1 MPFRRI
7 DDAARDPRLMRG
19 APSIATA
26 PAPSMG
32 ARPMR
37 GRLAL
42 SILGLGAALLAAP
55 IASPPPAWAAPPDNA
70 PPARMVVEAKELV
83 NDEDKDTITANG
95 DVQIYYNGRFLRAD
109 HVVYDRKT
117 ARVFAEGHATL
128 TETDGSVIH
137 AERFDFTDDFKNGFI
152 ESLQAD
158 TPDNTHFSAPRGE
171 RSGGDSM
178 VFDKGSYT
186 ACEACKDD
194 PTKPRMW
201 QLNAK
206 RIIRDEV
213 EKVIYYEDATFELLG
228 TPIAYFPFLSGPDP
242 TKKRQTGFLAPELSY
257 GSNTLGVGVGL
268 PFFWAIA
275 PDMDLTIT
283 PTYFSQQGPF
293 LTGEFRQRF
302 ETGNYM
308 IHLEGTHV
316 GDPGVFPS
324 PPVGASDR
332 RWRGEARST
341 GQFTIN
347 DEWKYGWDVTA
358 LSDRYF
364 LLDYKRYVGLNDNYF
379 FRESSSTAYLTG
391 QGDRSYFD
399 MRGFYFQALS
409 ANDVQQQ
416 QPITHPVTDYN
427 RVFDID
433 PAKTFGLGGQ
443 IEVDANFTSTSASIA
458 NYESVQPRTL
468 DSVYGLYTVCQIYSP
483 ASDPY
488 KSNCLLRGVG
498 GDYQH
503 ATASAAWKEKFID
516 PIGGVWTP
524 FAFARFFG
532 SYLDYN
538 QTGSFDALNNA
549 AQPIPNG
556 AQNLFLKS
564 DQVARGQALPGF
576 GMEWRYPLLAR
587 VGEFGSLVIEPI
599 GQVVARPNQSSIP
612 SLVNMDAQSLVF
624 DDTNLF
630 EWSKYSGYDRYET
643 GTRLNYGG
651 QASMTFFNG
660 AFANA
665 LLGQSIQLAG
675 ANSYST
681 ADAANVG
688 LSSGLDTRAS
698 DIVGRVTFAPNS
710 QITFV
715 AKGRFDKDSL
725 AARRLDVGAS
735 WKLAPLTL
743 SIQYAN
749 YAAQPVIGFDVRRQG
764 LSADGKYDITKN
776 YFLNGNVTFDM
787 SRYLYNGLSTYETLT
802 GLNPFTGYLNPL
814 TGSLANPLTGN
825 YLTGTAPVFSIAQI
839 GFGAGYHDECLTATV
854 KYSSI
859 YQPAVSTG
867 QPARNQTFLLTLQF
881 RTLGDLKV
889 GEGLG
894 TIPIHDGVRANP

>member
-1 MPFRRI
+1 MDPRRI
-7 DDAARDPRLMRG
+7 DDAARDPRLMRV

-26 PAPSMG
+26 PAPAPSVG
-32 ARPMR
+32 ARPNRARPMR

-42 SILGLGAALLAAP
+42 SILGLGVALLARANRL
-55 IASPPPAWAAPPDNA
+55 ATPPAWAAPRDNAAQDNA
-70 PPARMVVEAKELV
+70 PPARMVVEARELV
-83 NDEDKDTITANG
+83 NDENNDTVTANG
-95 DVQIYYNGRFLRAD
+95 DVRIYYNGRFLSAD

-117 ARVFAEGHATL
+117 ARVFAQGHATL
-128 TETDGSVIH
+128 VETDGSVIH
-137 AERFDFTDDFKNGFI
+137 AEMFDFTDDFKNGFI

-171 RSGGDSM
+171 EASGESM

-228 TPIAYFPFLSGPDP
+228 MPIAYFPFLSGPDP
-242 TKKRQTGFLAPELSY
+242 TKKRQTGFLVPELNY
-257 GSNTLGVGVGL
+257 GVSTLGVGVGL
-268 PFFWAIA
+268 PFFWAIS
-275 PDMDLTIT
+275 PDTDLTIT
-283 PTYFSQQGPF
+283 PTYFTQQGPF

-308 IHLEGTHV
+308 IHLEGAHV
-316 GDPGVFPS
+316 GDPGAFA
-324 PPVGASDR
+324 PPPAGAGDR
-332 RWRGEARST
+332 TWRGEARST

-364 LLDYKRYVGLNDNYF
+364 LQDYKRYVGLNDDYF
-379 FRESSSTAYLTG
+379 FREFVLDGLSDGAGRPQLFRHARLLFPGVVAQRRAKAAADHPPDHRLQPRFRHRPG
-391 QGDRSYFD
+391 Q
-399 MRGFYFQALS
+399 A
-409 ANDVQQQ
+409 
-416 QPITHPVTDYN
+416 
-427 RVFDID
+427 
-433 PAKTFGLGGQ
+433 FGLGGQ
-443 IEVDANFTSTSASIA
+443 IEVDANFTSTSAGIA
-458 NYESVQPRTL
+458 NYELVQPRTL
-468 DSVYGLYTVCQIYSP
+468 DALYGLYTVCQIYSP

-488 KSNCLLRGVG
+488 RSTCLLRGVG

-503 ATASAAWKEKFID
+503 ATASGAWKEKFID

-538 QTGSFDALNNA
+538 QTGSFDAYNNS

-587 VGEFGSLVIEPI
+587 VGELGSLVIEPI
-599 GQVVARPNQSSIP
+599 GQVVARPNQSSVP

-630 EWSKYSGYDRYET
+630 EWSKFSGYDRYET

-675 ANSYST
+675 MNSYST

-698 DIVGRVTFAPNS
+698 DFVARLAFAPNS

-725 AARRLDVGAS
+725 EARRVDVGAS
-735 WKLAPLTL
+735 WKLNPLTL
-743 SIQYAN
+743 NLQYAN

-764 LSADGKYDITKN
+764 LYRRRQIRHHEK
-776 YFLNGNVTFDM
+776 LL
-787 SRYLYNGLSTYETLT
+787 RERQCHLRHEPLSL
-802 GLNPFTGYLNPL
+802 
-814 TGSLANPLTGN
+814 
-825 YLTGTAPVFSIAQI
+825 
-839 GFGAGYHDECLTATV
+839 
-854 KYSSI
+854 
-859 YQPAVSTG
+859 
-867 QPARNQTFLLTLQF
+867 
-881 RTLGDLKV
+881 
-889 GEGLG
+889 
-894 TIPIHDGVRANP
+894 

>member
-1 MPFRRI
+1 MDRRRI

-19 APSIATA
+19 EPIIATA
-26 PAPSMG
+26 PAPVV

-37 GRLAL
+37 GRSAL
-42 SILGLGAALLAAP
+42 SILGLGVALLAAP
-55 IASPPPAWAAPPDNA
+55 IAPPPPAWAAPPENA
-70 PPARMVVEAKELV
+70 PPARMVVEARELV
-83 NDEDKDTITANG
+83 NDENKDTVTANG

-117 ARVFAEGHATL
+117 GRVFAQGHATL
-128 TETDGSVIH
+128 TERDGSVIH

-186 ACEACKDD
+186 ACDACKND

-242 TKKRQTGFLAPELSY
+242 TKKRQTGFLVPELNY
-257 GSNTLGVGVGL
+257 GVNTLGLGVGL
-268 PFFWAIA
+268 PFFWEIA
-275 PDMDLTIT
+275 PDADLTIT
-283 PTYFSQQGPF
+283 PTYFTKQGPF

-316 GDPGVFPS
+316 GDRSVFPQ
-324 PPVGASDR
+324 PPAGAGDR
-332 RWRGEARST
+332 SWRGEARST

-347 DEWKYGWDVTA
+347 DQWKYGWDVTA

-364 LLDYKRYVGLNDNYF
+364 LQDYKRYVGLNENFF

-409 ANDVQQQ
+409 PNDVQKQ
-416 QPITHPVTDYN
+416 QPITHPITDYN

-433 PAKTFGLGGQ
+433 PAKAFGLGGQ
-443 IEVDANFTSTSASIA
+443 LEVDANFTSTSASIA

-468 DSVYGLYTVCQIYSP
+468 DAVYGLYTVCQIYSP
-483 ASDPY
+483 AADPY
-488 KSNCLLRGVG
+488 KSNCLLRGIG

-538 QTGSFDALNNA
+538 QTGAFPAYNNL

-556 AQNLFLKS
+556 AQSLFVKS
-564 DQVARGQALPGF
+564 DQTFRGQALPGF
-576 GMEWRYPLLAR
+576 GAEWRFPLLAR

-599 GQVVARPNQSSIP
+599 GQVVARPNQSSVP

-630 EWSKYSGYDRYET
+630 EWSKFSGYDRYET

-651 QASMTFFNG
+651 QASMTFANG

-665 LLGQSIQLAG
+665 LLGQSVQIAG
-675 ANSYST
+675 VNSYST

-698 DIVGRVTFAPNS
+698 DIVGRFAFAPAPN
-710 QITFV
+710 IAFV

-725 AARRLDVGAS
+725 QARRLDLAAS
-735 WKLAPLTL
+735 WRLDPLTL
-743 SIQYAN
+743 NVQYAN
-749 YAAQPVIGFDVRRQG
+749 YASQPVIGFDVRRQG
-764 LSADGKYDITKN
+764 LSADGRYDITKN
-776 YFLNGNVTFDM
+776 YFVNANVTFDM
-787 SRYLYNGLSTYETLT
+787 SRYLYNALSTYETVT
-802 GLNPFTGYLNPL
+802 VTNPFTG
-814 TGSLANPLTGN
+814 GF
-825 YLTGTAPVFSIAQI
+825 LTGTAPVFSIAQI
-839 GFGAGYHDECLTATV
+839 GFGAGYHDECMTATLR
-854 KYSSI
+854 YSSF
-859 YQPAVSTG
+859 YQPEVNTG

-881 RTLGDLKV
+881 RTLGDVKF
-889 GEGLG
+889 GEGLSS
-894 TIPIHDGVRANP
+894 IPIHDGVRAMP

>member
-1 MPFRRI
+1 
-7 DDAARDPRLMRG
+7 MRG
-19 APSIATA
+19 DPVISTGSAPRARRGRWVLSLFVLMAAFVAA
-26 PAPSMG
+26 PAFSEPVTS
-32 ARPMR
+32 AEP
-37 GRLAL
+37 ANK
-42 SILGLGAALLAAP
+42 AA
-55 IASPPPAWAAPPDNA
+55 
-70 PPARMVVEAKELV
+70 PARMVVEAKELV
-83 NDEDKDTITANG
+83 NDENKDTVTANG

-117 ARVFAEGHATL
+117 ARVFAQGHATL
-128 TETDGSVIH
+128 TERDGSVIH

-186 ACEACKDD
+186 ACDACKDD

-242 TKKRQTGFLAPELSY
+242 TKKRQTGFLVPELSY
-257 GSNTLGVGVGL
+257 GVSTLGMGVGL
-268 PFFWAIA
+268 PFFWEIA
-275 PDMDLTIT
+275 PDADLTIT
-283 PTYFSQQGPF
+283 PTYFTQQGPF

-316 GDPGVFPS
+316 GDKSVFPQ
-324 PPVGASDR
+324 PPVGAGDR
-332 RWRGEARST
+332 SYRGEARSS

-364 LLDYKRYVGLNDNYF
+364 LQDYKRYIGLNENYF

-409 ANDVQQQ
+409 PNDVQAQ
-416 QPITHPVTDYN
+416 QPITHPITDYN

-433 PAKTFGLGGQ
+433 PAKAFGLGGQ
-443 IEVDANFTSTSASIA
+443 LEVDANFTSTSASIA

-468 DSVYGLYTVCQIYSP
+468 DAIYGLYTVCQIYSP
-483 ASDPY
+483 AADPY
-488 KSNCLLRGVG
+488 KSNCLLRGIG

-538 QTGSFDALNNA
+538 QTGAFPAYNNL

-556 AQNLFLKS
+556 AQSLFVKS
-564 DQVARGQALPGF
+564 DQTFRGQALPGF
-576 GMEWRYPLLAR
+576 GAEWRFPLLAR
-587 VGEFGSLVIEPI
+587 VGEFGSLMIEPI
-599 GQVVARPNQSSIP
+599 GQVVARPNQSSVP

-630 EWSKYSGYDRYET
+630 EWSKFSGYDRYET

-651 QASMTFFNG
+651 QASMTFANG

-665 LLGQSIQLAG
+665 LLGQSVQIAG
-675 ANSYST
+675 VNSYST

-698 DIVGRVTFAPNS
+698 DIVGRFAFAPTPK
-710 QITFV
+710 ITFV

-725 AARRLDVGAS
+725 EARRLDLAAS
-735 WKLAPLTL
+735 WRLDPITL
-743 SIQYAN
+743 NVQYAN
-749 YAAQPVIGFDVRRQG
+749 YASQPVIGFDVRRQG
-764 LSADGKYDITKN
+764 LSADGRYDITKN
-776 YFLNGNVTFDM
+776 YFVNANVTFDM
-787 SRYLYNGLSTYETLT
+787 SRYLYNALSTYETLT
-802 GLNPFTGYLNPL
+802 VTNPL
-814 TGSLANPLTGN
+814 TGT

-839 GFGAGYHDECLTATV
+839 GFGAGYHDECMTATLR
-854 KYSSI
+854 YSSF
-859 YQPAVSTG
+859 YQPEVNTG

-881 RTLGDLKV
+881 RTLGDLKI
-889 GEGLG
+889 GEGLSS
-894 TIPIHDGVRANP
+894 IPIHDGVRAMP

>member
-1 MPFRRI
+1 
-7 DDAARDPRLMRG
+7 MRG

-42 SILGLGAALLAAP
+42 SILGWGILGLGLALFAAS
-55 IASPPPAWAAPPDNA
+55 IASPAWAAPPDNA

-83 NDEDKDTITANG
+83 NDENKDTITANG
-95 DVQIYYNGRFLRAD
+95 DVRIYYNGRFLEAD

-117 ARVFAEGHATL
+117 GRVFAQGHATL
-128 TETDGSVIH
+128 VETDGSVIH
-137 AERFDFTDDFKNGFI
+137 AELFDFTDDFKNGFI

-171 RSGGDSM
+171 ETAGASM
-178 VFDKGSYT
+178 VFDDGSYT

-194 PTKPRMW
+194 STKPRMW

-242 TKKRQTGFLAPELSY
+242 TKKRQTGFLAPELNY
-257 GSNTLGVGVGL
+257 GVATLGLGVGL

-283 PTYFSQQGPF
+283 PTYFTQQGPF
-293 LTGEFRQRF
+293 LTAEFRQRF

-316 GDPGVFPS
+316 GDPGVFP
-324 PPVGASDR
+324 PPPAGAADR
-332 RWRGEARST
+332 TWRGEARST
-341 GQFTIN
+341 GQFAIN

-364 LLDYKRYVGLNDNYF
+364 LQDYKRYIGLNENFF

-409 ANDVQQQ
+409 PNDVQKQ
-416 QPITHPVTDYN
+416 QPITHPITDYN
-427 RVFDID
+427 RVFDIN
-433 PAKTFGLGGQ
+433 PANAFGLGGQ
-443 IEVDANFTSTSASIA
+443 LEVDANFTSTSASIA
-458 NYESVQPRTL
+458 NYELVQPRTL
-468 DSVYGLYTVCQIYSP
+468 DAVYGLYTVCQVYSP
-483 ASDPY
+483 AANPY
-488 KSNCLLRGVG
+488 QSGCLLRGVG

-516 PIGGVWTP
+516 PVGGVWTP
-524 FAFARFFG
+524 FAFGRFFG

-538 QTGSFDALNNA
+538 QTGSFDAYNNA

-564 DQVARGQALPGF
+564 DQVFRGQALPGV
-576 GMEWRYPLLAR
+576 GAEWRYPLLAR
-587 VGEFGSLVIEPI
+587 FGEFGSLVLEPI
-599 GQVVARPNQSSIP
+599 GQVVARPNESSVP
-612 SLVNMDAQSLVF
+612 SLVNMDAQSFVF

-643 GTRLNYGG
+643 GVRVNYGG
-651 QASMTFFNG
+651 QASMTFANG

-665 LLGQSIQLAG
+665 LLGQSVQVAG
-675 ANSYST
+675 ANPYSN

-688 LSSGLDTRAS
+688 LASGLDTRAS
-698 DIVGRVTFAPNS
+698 DFVARFAFAPNS
-710 QITFV
+710 KITFV

-725 AARRLDVGAS
+725 EARRLDVGAS
-735 WKLAPLTL
+735 WRLDPLTL
-743 SIQYAN
+743 NVQYAN
-749 YAAQPVIGFDVRRQG
+749 YAAQQVIGFDVRRQG
-764 LSADGKYDITKN
+764 LTADGKYDITKN
-776 YFLNGNVTFDM
+776 YFLNANVTFDM
-787 SRYLYNGLSTYETLT
+787 SRYLYNTLSTYETLT
-802 GLNPFTGYLNPL
+802 ITNPL
-814 TGSLANPLTGN
+814 TGT

-854 KYSSI
+854 RYSSF
-859 YQPAVSTG
+859 YQPDVGTG

-881 RTLGDLKV
+881 RTLGDVKF
-889 GEGLG
+889 GEALG
-894 TIPIHDGVRANP
+894 EIPIHDGVRGNP

>member
-1 MPFRRI
+1 MALRRI

-26 PAPSMG
+26 LAPRMG

-37 GRLAL
+37 GLLAL
-42 SILGLGAALLAAP
+42 SILGLGGALLAA
-55 IASPPPAWAAPPDNA
+55 SPLPAWAAPPDNA

-117 ARVFAEGHATL
+117 ARVFAQGHATL

-186 ACEACKDD
+186 ACEACADD

-213 EKVIYYEDATFELLG
+213 EKVVYYEDATFELLG
-228 TPIAYFPFLSGPDP
+228 MPIAYFPFLSGPDP

-257 GSNTLGVGVGL
+257 GSNTLGFGVGL

-293 LTGEFRQRF
+293 LTAEFRQRF

-316 GDPGVFPS
+316 GDPGVFPE
-324 PPVGASDR
+324 PPIGASDR

-409 ANDVQQQ
+409 PNDVQQQ

-433 PAKTFGLGGQ
+433 PAKAFGLGGQ

-458 NYESVQPRTL
+458 NYELVQPRTL

-488 KSNCLLRGVG
+488 RSTCLLRGVG

-538 QTGSFDALNNA
+538 QTGTFDALNNA
-549 AQPIPNG
+549 AQPIPNS

-698 DIVGRVTFAPNS
+698 DIVGRLTFAPNS

-725 AARRLDVGAS
+725 EARRIDVGAS

-743 SIQYAN
+743 GVQYAN
-749 YAAQPVIGFDVRRQG
+749 YASQPVIGFDVRRQG

-802 GLNPFTGYLNPL
+802 GINPYTGYLNPL

-894 TIPIHDGVRANP
+894 SIPIHDGVRANP